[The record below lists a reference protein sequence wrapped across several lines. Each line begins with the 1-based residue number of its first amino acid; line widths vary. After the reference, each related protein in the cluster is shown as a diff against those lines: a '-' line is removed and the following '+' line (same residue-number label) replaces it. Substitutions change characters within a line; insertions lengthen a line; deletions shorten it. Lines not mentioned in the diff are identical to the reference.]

1 MVCMASPDKEWV
13 TVAETAKLAGCTV
26 GWVRMLL
33 LTEQLSG
40 WKAGARAWLIKR
52 TDAEGLKKTL
62 TIRSVGKRETKP
74 KPPKKRKTR

>member
-1 MVCMASPDKEWV
+1 MASPDKEWV
-13 TVAETAKLAGCTV
+13 TVAETAKMAGCTT

-33 LTEQLSG
+33 LTEQLPG

-52 TDAEGLKKTL
+52 TDAEALKKTL